1 MELKFCSAI
10 LRRRPYLSESS
21 RSRLPMKKALKFFAL
36 LAFTGLLFLL
46 AVALAFYH
54 LVRVGEF
61 RRFLMAEIEQHTD
74 LKVEL
79 GEAQLEIGRIL
90 GIAFH
95 DVSLSEKDAAQPA
108 ITVQRVTARVALLPL
123 LERKLIF
130 DEIRLQKPTARL
142 LRDPDGRVPLL
153 DKLLN
158 LPFLRHQDTD
168 FNLDLRAI
176 RIRNGDIEFIT
187 PIARGGESTLRFSD
201 ADADIT
207 RIRAEPVRQ
216 LIAGLM
222 KSKRMEPLGPAL
234 EFALSSAVERDGNK
248 TSFKAQGKMLFA
260 ASGVELDKAW
270 WNADL
275 QLMDVPAPF
284 LQELGGPDLGITSL
298 TGHLAQRLHV
308 VGNSGQR
315 LQVRGDI
322 EFRQL
327 ALEAPQLF
335 RNPLPL
341 GNGRSEF
348 AIEWKPERLEI
359 TRLFFRSKETQFSLQ
374 GVIRELGGK
383 DPQYQLNLSS
393 LILPLGRLRD
403 FLPLNLVSS
412 PELEHWATLFQEGEL
427 QLTRGGVNANLSQ
440 IRRMAEAGLDE
451 HVWFDAQVR
460 NAVATP
466 RVEGALPLSDLNA
479 QLSLS
484 RGVFTLRNLKA
495 RYGESRINDLDGS
508 VTGPLASPS
517 QFELR
522 ARGDL
527 DLAEFQQQLKLGW
540 FSARLNKFASSAQQL
555 GGRGRF
561 DLVMRRSRDGP
572 VDLEGSLGVDNAR
585 VRIGDFALSEV
596 RGELSISPSEIKS
609 ESVRAVLAAAPVQI
623 QLTLKDYAAD
633 NGTFD
638 LTVDS
643 SGIKAGV
650 VSRLLLLTGS
660 LQDPGM
666 VRGAVHYQGPL
677 NHTEGRRFSATL
689 DLASVQLAVQPFF
702 QPLRDLNG
710 RVRVDE
716 NGIDF
721 ENVKG
726 VVCGFPASFSGSWRY
741 KQKPQL
747 LFNFAAPNVDIT
759 YLLSQ
764 VDPEATDFYANLQ
777 AMGKVILGKGR
788 LSGFDFS
795 DFRSDVLIDRRVW
808 RFTNPT
814 MRSAGGSVQGTASLI
829 DQPDFEGF
837 ALAPNIQGV
846 PVQSFLKWFDMST
859 TEITGKVKFTGNV
872 ESSGEDGAER
882 KRNLH
887 GAFNLQIEDGTLHRL
902 RIVVQILN
910 LLDLSRWFTFKM
922 PDLAKQGIRFRKI
935 TGDFKITNGI
945 YSTQNL
951 FVDSD
956 DLRMTGAGTIDVPKD
971 EIDFQVAVRPFA
983 GIDTVI
989 SYIPLIGRG
998 IAAIKN
1004 SFLVAS
1010 FSIKGPIDNP
1020 TITPAPLNTLSE
1032 VVLGILGIPKNLI
1045 GLLGEEKT
1053 GEAATDQS
1061 HGSAKE
1067 KAPAASP

>member
-1 MELKFCSAI
+1 
-10 LRRRPYLSESS
+10 
-21 RSRLPMKKALKFFAL
+21 MKKALEFFAF

-46 AVALAFYH
+46 VVAFAFYH

-79 GEAQLEIGRIL
+79 GEAHLEIGRIL

-95 DVSLSEKDAAQPA
+95 DVALSEREAARPA

-130 DEIRLQKPTARL
+130 DEIRLQKPTAHL

-158 LPFLRHQDTD
+158 LPFLKHQDTN

-176 RIRNGDIEFIT
+176 RIRKGDIELIT
-187 PIARGGESTLRFSD
+187 PIAGGGESTLRLSD
-201 ADADIT
+201 TDADIT
-207 RIRAEPVRQ
+207 RVRAEPVRQ

-222 KSKRMEPLGPAL
+222 KSKRTEPPGPAL
-234 EFALSSAVERDGNK
+234 QFALSSSVERDGSK
-248 TSFKAQGKMLFA
+248 TSLKAQGKMLFA

-275 QLMDVPAPF
+275 QLLDVPAPF
-284 LQELGGPDLGITSL
+284 LQELTGPDLGITSL

-308 VGNSGQR
+308 TGNPGQR
-315 LQVRGDI
+315 VQVRGDI

-327 ALEAPQLF
+327 ALEAPKLF
-335 RNPLPL
+335 RTALPL
-341 GNGRSEF
+341 GDGRSEF
-348 AIEWKPERLEI
+348 ILDWRPERLEI

-374 GVIRELGGK
+374 GVIREFGGK

-393 LILPLGRLRD
+393 LAMPLGRLRD
-403 FLPLNLVSS
+403 FLPRNVVSS
-412 PELEHWATLFQEGEL
+412 PELERWATLLQEGEL
-427 QLTRGGVNANLSQ
+427 RITRGGIDATLSQ
-440 IRRMAEAGLDE
+440 IRRMAEAGPDE

-460 NAVATP
+460 NASARP
-466 RVEGALPLSDLNA
+466 RMEGALPLTDLDG

-508 VTGPLASPS
+508 LAGPLARPS
-517 QFELR
+517 RFELH
-522 ARGDL
+522 ARGEL

-540 FSARLNKFASSAQQL
+540 FPAELNKFASSAQQL
-555 GGRGRF
+555 GGRGRV
-561 DLVMRRSRDGP
+561 DLVLRRSRDAP
-572 VDLEGSLGVDNAR
+572 LDLEGSLGLDNAR
-585 VRIGDFALSEV
+585 LRIGDFALSEV
-596 RGELSISPSEIKS
+596 RGELSVSRSEIKS
-609 ESVRAVLAAAPVQI
+609 EKVRAVLAAAPVQI
-623 QLTLKDYAAD
+623 QLTVKDYAAE

-638 LTVDS
+638 LMVDS
-643 SGIKAGV
+643 PGIKAGV
-650 VSRLLLLTGS
+650 VTQLLLSTGS

-666 VRGAVHYQGPL
+666 VRGSVHYQGPL
-677 NHTEGRRFSATL
+677 SETEGRRFTANL
-689 DLASVQLAVQPFF
+689 DLANVQLAVRPLL
-702 QPLRDLNG
+702 QPLRDLSG

-716 NGIDF
+716 EGIDF
-721 ENVKG
+721 QNVRG

-741 KQKPQL
+741 RQKPQL
-747 LFNFAAPNVDIT
+747 LFDFAAPNVDIT

-764 VDPEATDFYANLQ
+764 VDPESTDFYANLQ
-777 AMGKVILGKGR
+777 AVGKVVLAKGR
-788 LSGFDFS
+788 LSGFEFS
-795 DFRSDVLIDRRVW
+795 DLRSDVQIDRRVW
-808 RFTNPT
+808 RFSNPT

-837 ALAPNIQGV
+837 ALAPNVQGV

-859 TEITGKVKFTGNV
+859 SEITGKVKFKGNV
-872 ESSGEDGAER
+872 ESSGMDGAER

-902 RIVVQILN
+902 RILVQILN

-951 FVDSD
+951 FIDSD
-956 DLRMTGAGTIDVPKD
+956 DLRMTGAGKIDVPKD
-971 EIDFQVAVRPFA
+971 EIDFQVALRPFA
-983 GIDTVI
+983 GIDTVM
-989 SYIPLIGRG
+989 SYIPLIGPG
-998 IAAIKN
+998 IAVIKN

-1010 FSIKGPIDNP
+1010 FNIQGPIDNP

-1032 VVLGILGIPKNLI
+1032 VVLGVLGIPKNLI
-1045 GLLGEEKT
+1045 GLLGGERP
-1053 GEAATDQS
+1053 GEAVKDQPE
-1061 HGSAKE
+1061 GSAKE
-1067 KAPAASP
+1067 KAPAAVP

>member
-1 MELKFCSAI
+1 
-10 LRRRPYLSESS
+10 
-21 RSRLPMKKALKFFAL
+21 MKKALKFFAF

-46 AVALAFYH
+46 VVGLAFYH

-61 RRFLMAEIEQHTD
+61 RRFLMAEIERHTD

-95 DVSLSEKDAAQPA
+95 DVALSEREAGRPA

-130 DEIRLQKPTARL
+130 DEIRLQKPTAHL
-142 LRDPDGRVPLL
+142 SRDPDGRVPLL

-158 LPFLRHQDTD
+158 LPFLKHQDTD

-176 RIRNGDIEFIT
+176 RIRKGEIELIT
-187 PIARGGESTLRFSD
+187 PIAAGGESTLRLSD
-201 ADADIT
+201 TDADIT
-207 RIRAEPVRQ
+207 RVRAEPVRQ

-222 KSKRMEPLGPAL
+222 KSKRTEPPGPAL
-234 EFALSSAVERDGNK
+234 EFTLSSAVERNGSK
-248 TSFKAQGKMLFA
+248 TSLKAQGKMLFA

-275 QLMDVPAPF
+275 QLVDVPATF
-284 LQELGGPDLGITSL
+284 LQELAGPDLGVTSL

-308 VGNSGQR
+308 VGNAGQR
-315 LQVRGDI
+315 VQVRGDI

-327 ALEAPQLF
+327 ALEAPKLF

-341 GNGRSEF
+341 GDGRSEF
-348 AIEWKPERLEI
+348 TLDWRPERLEI

-374 GVIRELGGK
+374 GVIREFGGK
-383 DPQYQLNLSS
+383 DPQYQLNLSA
-393 LILPLGRLRD
+393 LAMPLGRLRD
-403 FLPLNLVSS
+403 FLPLNVVSS
-412 PELEHWATLFQEGEL
+412 PELERWATLLQEGEL
-427 QLTRGGVNANLSQ
+427 RLTRGGINATLSQ

-460 NAVATP
+460 NASATP
-466 RVEGALPLSDLNA
+466 RMEGALPLSDLDG

-508 VTGPLASPS
+508 LTGPLASPS
-517 QFELR
+517 RFELH
-522 ARGDL
+522 ARGEL

-540 FSARLNKFASSAQQL
+540 FPAQLNKFASSAQQL
-555 GGRGRF
+555 GGRGRV
-561 DLVMRRSRDGP
+561 DLVMRRSRDAP
-572 VDLEGSLGVDNAR
+572 LDLEGSLGLDNAR
-585 VRIGDFALSEV
+585 LRIGDIALNEV
-596 RGELSISPSEIKS
+596 RGELNISPSEIKS
-609 ESVRAVLAAAPVQI
+609 ERVRAVLAAAPVQI
-623 QLTLKDYAAD
+623 QLTVKDYAAE

-638 LTVDS
+638 LIVDS
-643 SGIKAGV
+643 AGIKAGV
-650 VSRLLLLTGS
+650 VAHLLLSTGS
-660 LQDPGM
+660 LQDPGL
-666 VRGAVHYQGPL
+666 VRGSVHYQGPL
-677 NHTEGRRFSATL
+677 NETEGRRFSANL
-689 DLASVQLAVQPFF
+689 DLANVQLAVRPLL
-702 QPLRDLNG
+702 QPLRDLSG

-716 NGIDF
+716 EGIDF
-721 ENVKG
+721 QNVRG
-726 VVCGFPASFSGSWRY
+726 LLCGFPASFSGSWRY

-747 LFNFAAPNVDIT
+747 LFDFAAPNVDIA

-777 AMGKVILGKGR
+777 AVGKVALAKGR
-788 LSGFDFS
+788 LSGFEFS
-795 DFRSDVLIDRRVW
+795 DFRSNLLIDRRVW

-814 MRSAGGSVQGTASLI
+814 MRSAGGSIQGTANLI
-829 DQPDFEGF
+829 DQPDFVGF
-837 ALAPNIQGV
+837 ALAPNVQGV

-872 ESSGEDGAER
+872 ESSGEDVAER

-902 RIVVQILN
+902 RILVQILN

-956 DLRMTGAGTIDVPKD
+956 DLRMTGAGKIDVPKD
-971 EIDFQVAVRPFA
+971 EIDFQVALRPFA
-983 GIDTVI
+983 GIDTAI

-998 IAAIKN
+998 IAVIKN

-1010 FSIKGPIDNP
+1010 FNIKGPIDNP

-1032 VVLGILGIPKNLI
+1032 VVLGVLGIPKNLI
-1045 GLLGEEKT
+1045 GLLGEEKP
-1053 GEAATDQS
+1053 GEAAKDQPQ
-1061 HGSAKE
+1061 GSAKE
-1067 KAPAASP
+1067 KAPAAPP